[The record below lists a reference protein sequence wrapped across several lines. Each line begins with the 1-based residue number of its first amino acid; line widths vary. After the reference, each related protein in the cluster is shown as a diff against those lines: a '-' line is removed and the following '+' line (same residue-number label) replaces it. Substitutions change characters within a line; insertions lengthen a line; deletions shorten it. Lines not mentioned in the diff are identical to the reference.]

1 MNHATSFGWDE
12 CTSLLRIVRKQRYY
26 WSLQFQSQDVSN
38 KDMNVTEVIKVMHPN
53 YISVEDKT
61 TKAATPK
68 ASSEEG
74 WSTVTQEDR

>member
-1 MNHATSFGWDE
+1 MGCMYFTTENCKKTKVLPVIAVPITN
-12 CTSLLRIVRKQRYY
+12 
-26 WSLQFQSQDVSN
+26 DVSN
-38 KDMNVTEVIKVMHPN
+38 KDMNVMEAIKVMHPN